1 MELGSSIWSAAVLL
15 FFLMDPIGNVPVILS
30 VMKGIDP
37 KRQRV
42 IIVRELFMALGILL
56 VFLYAGKPLLNFLHL
71 QQEAV
76 TISGGI
82 ILLIIGLRMIFPKP
96 EGVMGVQP
104 GGEPFLVPIAI
115 PLIAGPSILAM
126 LILMTQSNPGNM
138 TNWLLALVVA
148 WFASAVVIMFAPVL
162 LRLLKE
168 RGLIALERLMG
179 MILVMIAV
187 QMLINGF
194 MLLFCKCNNKSQ
206 SYN

>member
-1 MELGSSIWSAAVLL
+1 MEIGSSIWSAAVLL
-15 FFLMDPIGNVPVILS
+15 FFLMDPIGNIPVILS
-30 VMKGIDP
+30 VLKGIDP

-42 IIVRELFMALGILL
+42 IIVRELLIALVILL
-56 VFLYAGKPLLNFLHL
+56 IFLFLGKPLLNFLHL

-96 EGVMGVQP
+96 EGIMGVQP

-138 TNWLLALVVA
+138 TNWLVALVIA
-148 WFASAVVIMFAPVL
+148 WFASAVVMLFAPVL

-194 MLLFCKCNNKSQ
+194 RLLF
-206 SYN
+206 